1 MRLSLVLLAR
11 GYYTSHSKKIK
22 KEIAIELATQYYI
35 VCICTRFMNCM
46 SVCRY
51 DTIPSRVWP
60 TALSNAQTPWPAAAA
75 RISGGAPA
83 AAHRVKEFKTASS
96 SQGVIFMI
104 MALVRTVVSLLKI
117 CPASYSA
124 TQNILLWC
132 RFCADETKQKHLVI
146 FFSL

>member
-1 MRLSLVLLAR
+1 M
-11 GYYTSHSKKIK
+11 Y
-22 KEIAIELATQYYI
+22 
-35 VCICTRFMNCM
+35 TRFMNCM

-60 TALSNAQTPWPAAAA
+60 TALSTAQTRWPAAAATA

-146 FFSL
+146 FFSLGKKISCVFYFSLISRLNAKDLQQTQLNFIG

>member
-35 VCICTRFMNCM
+35 VIYTRYMNCM

-75 RISGGAPA
+75 ARISGGAP

-124 TQNILLWC
+124 TQNILCDVDFVLMKLSKNIW
-132 RFCADETKQKHLVI
+132 L
-146 FFSL
+146 FSFL